1 MNTCL
6 KYIFVKAE
14 KLIIFDN
21 LTRSTQIIFNVDTKK
36 FNFEEAVEQ
45 IDKIENL
52 INANPIT
59 FPSLNEESSNVIEF
73 SANISK
79 K

>member
-1 MNTCL
+1 M
-6 KYIFVKAE
+6 I
-14 KLIIFDN
+14 
-21 LTRSTQIIFNVDTKK
+21 QK

-59 FPSLNEESSNVIEF
+59 FPSLNEEPSNVIEF

-79 K
+79 NEYERNVAESSNT